1 MNYRRTSIIKIVIVY
16 LILFSLLLNLT
27 SKVNAGFQNNS
38 IGTAGSLVK
47 LNLKSHYE
55 RIQAILY
62 QSNGDL
68 HARVVGTRLAIK
80 DIDPYFF
87 QWRPD
92 MPEEWRDPHV
102 DPKATVTRLTVPPT
116 TLLLH
121 LPLVSLSHQTQ
132 VIIWLIVEWLCYLGI
147 GLMLYDLAGSKTT
160 KPSVSHSPSSW
171 SVAIGSLRN
180 RIGLKSCNHTP
191 CLIIIGLSIFAIS
204 FHWWNHLAVGQVYIL
219 YSLFITLGFWI
230 HNKHHHT
237 SYLSYLLWG
246 MTAAFRF
253 PYLLLILLVLM
264 RKKIKPAIYFIL
276 GLTIPVIASLIIFNP
291 NLWTSYA
298 KSVLFIS
305 DNKFDYGIR
314 PDAIFNKIT
323 DLSSSQMTAS
333 DINPFLVYD
342 TSIKIFADNCNFYFL

>member
-191 CLIIIGLSIFAIS
+191 CLIII
-204 FHWWNHLAVGQVYIL
+204 
-219 YSLFITLGFWI
+219 
-230 HNKHHHT
+230 
-237 SYLSYLLWG
+237 
-246 MTAAFRF
+246 
-253 PYLLLILLVLM
+253 
-264 RKKIKPAIYFIL
+264 
-276 GLTIPVIASLIIFNP
+276 
-291 NLWTSYA
+291 
-298 KSVLFIS
+298 
-305 DNKFDYGIR
+305 
-314 PDAIFNKIT
+314 
-323 DLSSSQMTAS
+323 
-333 DINPFLVYD
+333 
-342 TSIKIFADNCNFYFL
+342 